1 MKKVFIFLLTFNCF
15 FSYSQMYKVENE
27 NGKKIEG
34 ALFYSKNKNS
44 TSNKNGVVDLSSYID
59 DELIDV
65 FHIGYKRTQLQKK
78 TFKII
83 ILN

>member
-65 FHIGYKRTQLQKK
+65 FHINYKDYNCEKK
-78 TFKII
+78 IF
-83 ILN
+83 